1 MNDRGECLSMIEDES
16 CICRAA
22 ETVTC
27 ETNLSRKK
35 GNHFWAQKL
44 QGGRSH
50 PTTYLI
56 ACVRIMKGLRHCIQ
70 KKGKCFFQRILNRL
84 VSSN

>member
-22 ETVTC
+22 ETVTR
-27 ETNLSRKK
+27 ETSLSRKK

-56 ACVRIMKGLRHCIQ
+56 ACVRAYHERIKTLHSKER
-70 KKGKCFFQRILNRL
+70 KVFFSAHFE
-84 VSSN
+84 SSGFE

>member
-22 ETVTC
+22 ETVTR

-35 GNHFWAQKL
+35 ETIS
-44 QGGRSH
+44 GRKNCRVDEA
-50 PTTYLI
+50 TQR
-56 ACVRIMKGLRHCIQ
+56 RI
-70 KKGKCFFQRILNRL
+70 
-84 VSSN
+84 

>member
-22 ETVTC
+22 ETVTR

-35 GNHFWAQKL
+35 ETISGRKNCRVDEAPNDEFNSVRAYHERIKTLHSKERKVFFSAHFE
-44 QGGRSH
+44 
-50 PTTYLI
+50 
-56 ACVRIMKGLRHCIQ
+56 
-70 KKGKCFFQRILNRL
+70 
-84 VSSN
+84 SSGFE